1 MYKRQSL
8 DLSHFDTSKVTEM
21 TNMFHECRSLTS
33 LDVSGWNTSKMC
45 IRDRTS
51 SVSTLDEAN
60 VAFMLLPQQLEK
72 SEKATLA
79 SSRVDTLLV
88 NTEAVLQVVS

>member
-1 MYKRQSL
+1 
-8 DLSHFDTSKVTEM
+8 
-21 TNMFHECRSLTS
+21 
-33 LDVSGWNTSKMC
+33 MC

-72 SEKATLA
+72 SEKASEKADVYKRQVYDPIDPHYVWKENRNRNYFGPIKADITLA
-79 SSRVDTLLV
+79 YQISKYRKGDKR
-88 NTEAVLQVVS
+88 